1 MPRPSR
7 SVATG
12 MAASAAAV
20 IAAPLVLIVPA
31 QAVTGSDAA
40 ANSYAFTTRLD
51 IGAGQ
56 RACSGALVYS
66 DWVLSAAS
74 CFDDNPA
81 DGLSV
86 PSGAPKQA
94 TTATVGRTDTTT
106 TTGQV
111 RDVTQL
117 VPYPGQDLVLAKLA
131 LPVTDIT
138 PVSLATTAPV
148 AGEELRVTG
157 YGRTKDEWTPVK
169 MHTGAFT
176 VASATGDE
184 VNITGK
190 DGAAVCKGDAGGP
203 LLREAAGSVRLVGV
217 NSRSWQGGCFGT
229 AVGADETPTG
239 AIATRLDQLR
249 AWVGAN
255 VEPVCNPQGAL
266 YSVVSDGSLLRRN
279 LDDPMNGTGTVPGA
293 STIDTGW
300 QSYGRVLAGTSAT
313 FYGIKSDGI
322 YLSHRVAATATWD
335 VHHKKISSAFTA
347 YAQAANHSRIT
358 VDRTGHIWYV
368 DTDGDLRWAQ
378 YDTVAG
384 TWNSQGDKKVD
395 TGWNAYTHVFAAD
408 DGVLYGIDSA
418 TGHLI
423 RSRYDFT
430 SQRWIQHQAT
440 VNTADWRDTKEITS
454 FGGDTILRVKTT
466 GEMRQ
471 YRYNEGTGVFDS
483 WNKLVGSGTNWTL
496 YTSISTAPDNCYLRG
511 DRSPALPSVER
522 TPDAAGSVLQA
533 STGEIQYAYVDAD
546 GRLVHG
552 RQAKGADL
560 SAVQWTTGAAGET
573 YTGRPQLA
581 EQPDTKVALVAQQ
594 TDSDVVWRR
603 HVQGAAD
610 TPSWTDL
617 HGSMKGH
624 PVTAER
630 ADGVLVEFSVDAA
643 GVPWYRAQQRPNVDF
658 LGWSRLT
665 GSGLSGQLSAV
676 TTGTSVQLF
685 ATDTAG
691 QLRTATFTNGALG
704 TWSDVGNRAV
714 SDAPSVVVRGDGR
727 LGVFARVADGKVVTA
742 EQSAAGGEFAAAWTP
757 VGDLTA
763 AGAPSA
769 VVNPATGFTQVV
781 ARSADG
787 TIHQTE
793 EAVKGAYGT
802 WNTWTQVSAEVSATD
817 PAAFAYT
824 TATGAAWAYLY
835 RNGSNQP
842 RIQQGQ

>member
-1 MPRPSR
+1 MPRTSR

-12 MAASAAAV
+12 TAAFAAAV
-20 IAAPLVLIVPA
+20 MAAPMVLTVPA
-31 QAVTGSDAA
+31 QAVTGSEAD
-40 ANSYAFTTRLD
+40 SYAFTTRLD

-66 DWVLSAAS
+66 DWVLTAAS

-81 DGLSV
+81 DGLDV
-86 PSGAPKQA
+86 PAGAPALA
-94 TTATVGRTDTTT
+94 TTATIGRADTTT
-106 TTGQV
+106 AAGQV
-111 RDVTQL
+111 RGVTQL

-131 LPVTDIT
+131 SPVTDIA
-138 PVSLATTAPV
+138 PVGLATTAPT
-148 AGEELRVTG
+148 AGEELRVAG
-157 YGRTKDEWTPVK
+157 YGRTKDEWAPVK

-176 VASATGDE
+176 VDSATASE

-190 DGAAVCKGDAGGP
+190 DGATVCKGDAGGP
-203 LLREAAGSVRLVGV
+203 LLRDSGVSVRLVGV

-229 AVGADETPTG
+229 DDTQTRTG
-239 AIATRLDQLR
+239 AIATRLDELR

-255 VEPVCNPQGAL
+255 VGPVCNSQGAL

-279 LDDPMNGTGTVPGA
+279 LDDPMNGTGTIPDA

-322 YLSHRVAATATWD
+322 YLSHRVAATSTWD

-347 YAQAANHSRIT
+347 YAQPANHNKIS

-378 YDTVAG
+378 YDTVTG
-384 TWNSQGDKKVD
+384 TWNSLGDKKID

-454 FGGDTILRVKTT
+454 FGGDTILRVKTG

-483 WNKLVGSGTNWTL
+483 WNKLVGSGNNWTL

-511 DRSPALPSVER
+511 DRSPSLPSVDR

-552 RQAKGADL
+552 RQAEGAGF
-560 SAVQWTTGAAGET
+560 SAVQWTTGATTET

-581 EQPDTKVALVAQQ
+581 EQPDTKVALIAQQ

-603 HVQGAAD
+603 HVQGSAD
-610 TPSWTDL
+610 APTWTDL
-617 HGSMKGH
+617 HGAMKGH
-624 PVTAER
+624 PVTAVR
-630 ADGVLVEFSVDAA
+630 GDGALVEFSVDAA

-658 LGWSRLT
+658 LGWTKLT
-665 GSGLSGQLSAV
+665 GSGLRGELTAV
-676 TTGTSVQLF
+676 TTGTSIQLF
-685 ATDTAG
+685 ASDTSG
-691 QLRTATFTNGALG
+691 QLRTAAFTDGALG
-704 TWSDVGNRAV
+704 TWSTIGNAAV
-714 SDAPSVVVRGDGR
+714 SHAPSVIVRSDGR
-727 LGVFARVADGKVVTA
+727 LGVFARSADGKVVAA
-742 EQSAAGGEFAAAWTP
+742 EQSAAGGAFPAVWTP
-757 VGDLTA
+757 VGSLTA

-769 VVNPATGFTQVV
+769 VVDTSTGFTRIV
-781 ARSADG
+781 ARASDG
-787 TIHQTE
+787 TIHRTE
-793 EAVKGAYGT
+793 EAVKGAYGS
-802 WNTWTQVSAEVSATD
+802 WNAWTQVSADVSTTD

-824 TATGAAWAYLY
+824 SGTGAAWAYLF
-835 RNGSNQP
+835 RDGSNQP